1 MIGNLA
7 PKELV
12 MQVAILSDDYPS
24 FHKPM
29 AESLSKMLWRLGINN
44 EIFFEGTSALILD
57 HKTLKLDDLVKKL
70 KKFDA
75 FFICAHMPTSLAKNL
90 YQGVDRLKAL
100 LPAPVIN
107 YDLCFLATRGIW
119 IDRIRTES
127 KYGGFA
133 GFNRFDFYV
142 VVSNIS
148 EFPIRQGVSWPVV
161 VIGGDFRNDEL
172 YPDQDDFRA
181 LIDFERS
188 EFNQERHV
196 QLTVLQK
203 LKIPYTVLSGSYSHK
218 DIYSIYRKHSVY
230 FLAHGESFGLPI
242 VEAQNC
248 GCCIFTPYKNWAPS
262 HYINKSSY
270 DRGEGD
276 LNKNFVVYNNDP
288 QKLEEELIE
297 VRKIYSP
304 DLVIREFES
313 KNPDL
318 RKGNLENLADVMTR
332 IKLGKINCR
341 SGLNYNGLEDQIIT
355 S

>member
-1 MIGNLA
+1 
-7 PKELV
+7 
-12 MQVAILSDDYPS
+12 MQVAILTHDDYPS

-29 AESLSKMLWRLGINN
+29 AESLSKMLSVLGINN
-44 EIFFEGTSALILD
+44 EIFFESTFALTLE
-57 HKTLKLDDLVKKL
+57 HQSLKLDDLIENL

-75 FFICAHMPTSLAKNL
+75 IFICAHMPGSLAKNE
-90 YQGVDRLKAL
+90 YQGVDRLKAVL
-100 LPAPVIN
+100 SAPIIN
-107 YDLCFLATRGIW
+107 YDLCFWATRGSW

-127 KYGGFA
+127 EYDGFA

-148 EFPIRQGVSWPVV
+148 ELPIKEGVSWPVV
-161 VIGGDFRNDEL
+161 VIGGDFRNHEL

-181 LIDFERS
+181 LMDFERS

-196 QLTVLQK
+196 QLKVLQK
-203 LKIPYTVLSGSYSHK
+203 LKIPYTVLSCSYSHK
-218 DIYSIYRKHSVY
+218 DIYRIYRKHSVY
-230 FLAHGESFGLPI
+230 FLAHRESFGLPI
-242 VEAQNC
+242 VEVQNC

-262 HYINKSSY
+262 HYINKSPY

-288 QKLEEELIE
+288 QRLEQELIE
-297 VRKIYSP
+297 LRRIYSS

-313 KNPDL
+313 KNSDL
-318 RKGNLENLADVMTR
+318 RKGNLENLADVMTM